1 MTETLPD
8 DAAGIA
14 RAAALLRAG
23 GLVAFGTETVYGLGA
38 DARNDLAVAAIF
50 DAKGRPHFNPL
61 IIHLPDA
68 EAAFAE
74 VSPSGAARA
83 LAAAFWPGPL
93 TMVLPRR
100 ASCRVGG
107 CGCASVTARR
117 ASPRMARHGADKE
130 CCRSEHNRPACFTSV
145 QRRSM

>member
-50 DAKGRPHFNPL
+50 DAKGRSHFNPL

-74 VSPSGAARA
+74 VSPSGAARVCSGST
-83 LAAAFWPGPL
+83 AACVSTSA
-93 TMVLPRR
+93 
-100 ASCRVGG
+100 
-107 CGCASVTARR
+107 
-117 ASPRMARHGADKE
+117 ASPRRSAALNAARPPTSGAWP
-130 CCRSEHNRPACFTSV
+130 RPLTT
-145 QRRSM
+145 RW